1 MSNSLSAARNQN
13 LWFGY
18 NAPFIGGNEG
28 VVSRQVDEKLIKNDL
43 LQLLLTSPGDRVM
56 RPSFGTGIRKF
67 VFEPITSDTIDT
79 LRQSIQDAIDAYE
92 PRVTVT
98 NIDIDTSN
106 QDDNFIQIKLFG
118 YFNLDKYNTNPN
130 NAQLLVELK
139 VPLNQLG
146 QATTAQAQVAQS

>member
-1 MSNSLSAARNQN
+1 MSNLSAARNQN

-67 VFEPITSDTIDT
+67 VFELITTETIET
-79 LRQSIQDAIDAYE
+79 LRQSIQDAVDTYE
-92 PRVTVT
+92 PRVTVSS
-98 NIDIDTSN
+98 IDIDTSN
-106 QDDNFIQIKLFG
+106 QDNNVVQIKLFG

-146 QATTAQAQVAQS
+146 QATTQVARS